1 MGCNDVDMEINS
13 GHCMDSSRD
22 CTTLDSV
29 ECSLVDEESDA
40 DADAL
45 PWIMDN
51 GRMVVGS

>member
-1 MGCNDVDMEINS
+1 VGCNDVDMEINS